1 MAGSTLPTA
10 SAGVRLTVGP
20 LFHDMAM
27 ASRWH
32 DPPRLRVLEDDEED
46 ERHAT
51 WLELFFDLVFVVA
64 VAQLADGLAEDPSV
78 HGFLVFA
85 GLSVAVWWAWVG
97 YTFYADRFDTDDP
110 PHRVLMIAGMFA
122 VAALSSV
129 IPDAFH
135 GATVSFAIAYAGV
148 RAVVVLLNARA
159 WWHLPAARPLLNVY
173 IPAFSASILL
183 FLVSAAVEPPYRY
196 WLWAVA
202 LTIDLGTPLASAE
215 RIRKV
220 PIHGS
225 HIPERVGLFTII
237 VFGESVLGV
246 VVGTTTVSWGIE
258 SGAAAALGFA
268 IAGALWWI
276 YFDYVDSSIVKRT
289 IAAGQTYLY
298 AHLPLLIGL
307 AALGAGVKLAI
318 KATQDTGLTDE
329 VSWIIGGGVALF
341 MASVAVLHLVTTHS
355 GRDVDV
361 WLRLGSAVLALGL
374 GAVGEDLG
382 VVPLLA
388 VLAAALAA
396 QIVVELARHDRHGHA
411 GPGGI
416 EIG

>member
-1 MAGSTLPTA
+1 
-10 SAGVRLTVGP
+10 
-20 LFHDMAM
+20 MAM

-64 VAQLADGLAEDPSV
+64 VAQLADGVAEDPSV

-85 GLSVAVWWAWVG
+85 GLFVAVWWAWVG

-129 IPDAFH
+129 IPDAFQ

-173 IPAFSASILL
+173 IPAFSVSIFL

-202 LTIDLGTPLASAE
+202 LTIDLGTPLASTE

-237 VFGESVLGV
+237 VFGESVLAV

-396 QIVVELARHDRHGHA
+396 QIVVELAHHDRHGHA
-411 GPGGI
+411 EPGGI

>member
-1 MAGSTLPTA
+1 
-10 SAGVRLTVGP
+10 
-20 LFHDMAM
+20 MAM

-32 DPPRLRVLEDDEED
+32 DPPRLRVLEDDEGD

-85 GLSVAVWWAWVG
+85 GLFVAVWWAWVG

-110 PHRVLMIAGMFA
+110 PHRILMIAGMFA
-122 VAALSSV
+122 VAVLASV

-196 WLWAVA
+196 WIWAVA
-202 LTIDLGTPLASAE
+202 LTIDLGTPLVSAE

-237 VFGESVLGV
+237 VFGESVLAV

-396 QIVVELARHDRHGHA
+396 LIVVELARHDRHGHA
-411 GPGGI
+411 EPGGI

>member
-1 MAGSTLPTA
+1 MATS
-10 SAGVRLTVGP
+10 
-20 LFHDMAM
+20 
-27 ASRWH
+27 SRWH
-32 DPPRLRVLEDDEED
+32 EPPRMRTLEEDDGD

-64 VAQLADGLAEDPSV
+64 VAQLADGLAEDPSLR
-78 HGFLVFA
+78 GFLVFA
-85 GLSVAVWWAWVG
+85 GLFVPVWWAWVG

-122 VAALSSV
+122 VAVLASV
-129 IPDAFH
+129 IPGAFH
-135 GATVSFAIAYAGV
+135 GETASFAFAYVGV
-148 RAVVVLLNARA
+148 RAVTVVLNARA
-159 WWHLPAARPLLNVY
+159 WWHLPAARPLLNAY
-173 IPAFSASILL
+173 IPAFSVSIVL
-183 FLVSAAVEPPYRY
+183 FLLSTAVEPPYRY

-202 LTIDLGTPLASAE
+202 LVIDLGAPLASQE

-237 VFGESVLGV
+237 VFGESVLAV
-246 VVGTTTVSWGIE
+246 VVGTTTVSWGLE

-268 IAGALWWI
+268 VAAALWWI

-289 IAAGQTYLY
+289 ITAGQIYLY

-318 KATQDTGLTDE
+318 KATETAGAADE

-341 MASVAVLHLVTTHS
+341 MASVAVLHVVTTHS
-355 GRDVDV
+355 GRDVDA
-361 WLRLGSAVLALGL
+361 WLRLGTAALALAL
-374 GAVGEDLG
+374 GAVGERLG
-382 VVPLLA
+382 IVALLA
-388 VLAAALAA
+388 ILAGALAA
-396 QIVVELARHDRHGHA
+396 QIALELARHEQHA
-411 GPGGI
+411 RTEPGGI